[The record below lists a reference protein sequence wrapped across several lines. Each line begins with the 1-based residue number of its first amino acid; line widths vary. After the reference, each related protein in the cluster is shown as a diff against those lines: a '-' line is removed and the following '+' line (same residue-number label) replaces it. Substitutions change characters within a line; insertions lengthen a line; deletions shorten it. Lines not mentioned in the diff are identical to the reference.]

1 MMAKT
6 RFYKPSLAVLTD
18 KELAFAKESLERK
31 YAHWGE
37 RSVPEFDFL
46 LPFVG
51 RPIMDRNI
59 AMRFNRATTDFSP
72 EYFDMGPFQVTY
84 NFSSAVRDNT
94 FPTKIKL
101 PLASSAKGTY
111 GASGWSYRMLYE
123 FLCEVYNSGEPFI
136 DTYFKS
142 VFKTR
147 PAYRRFLAVYDEIRQ
162 DVNAEQLDMFMNLSL
177 KADGTP
183 DMRFK
188 ESKEFKDFAVWQKP
202 LIKEGCRR
210 VASEIRRDIE
220 ICLRTGKL
228 PLRGRQGAAV
238 SRKTQELRR
247 RFVGLH
253 ANRLFYASGRLIGHL
268 NIYVEVD
275 AKEVQAA

>member
-1 MMAKT
+1 MIVSATKFYRPT
-6 RFYKPSLAVLTD
+6 RADLTG
-18 KELAFAKESLERK
+18 KERRFAEAGLSKMYRCSTKLD
-31 YAHWGE
+31 
-37 RSVPEFDFL
+37 VPDFDFL
-46 LPFVG
+46 LPSAP
-51 RPIMDRNI
+51 RPIMTRRI
-59 AMRFNRATTDFSP
+59 AQVGKDTDFDT
-72 EYFDMGPFQVTY
+72 ELMEMGPFQVTY